1 MAAMQGPGSRATR
14 VVAVSLLLVV
24 PVLLASLAGGSPPPD
39 PVSCTRGTSDCT
51 VTSTYGSFPDR
62 TICRAANATFPRTE
76 QELVAAVASA
86 AAARRKVKV
95 ATSHSH
101 SFPKLACPGGRDG
114 TIISTERLN
123 ATVRVDAAR
132 RLLTVE
138 SGMLL
143 RDLVKVAADNG
154 LALPHSPYWYG
165 LTVGGMLATGAHG
178 SSLWGKGSAVH
189 EYVVGIR
196 IVTPAPA
203 SQGFAVVRE
212 LAAGDPDLDAV
223 KVSLGVLGVI
233 SQVTFELQPQF
244 KRSVKFVTRDDE
256 DMAEKLAVWGDL
268 HEFGDVAWL
277 PRQGK
282 AIYRE
287 DDRVDVST
295 PGNGLNNY
303 VGFRAQPTLVLLA
316 AREAEERLEENG
328 TDIARCLAARLPAA
342 TFELQAYGFT
352 NDGVF
357 FTGYPVVGF
366 QHRIQA
372 SGTCING
379 DDDDGGGLLLSACTW
394 DSRIR
399 GPFFYQSGFSV
410 AMSKVPA
417 FVADMQRLRDLNPR
431 AFCGVDAKMGV
442 LMRYVRSSS
451 AYLGKAEDSLD
462 FDVTY
467 YRSYDEGVPRAHAD
481 VYDELE
487 QMALRKYGALP
498 HWGKNRNFAFDGA
511 IARYPGAARFME
523 VKDRY
528 DPDGIF
534 SSEWSD
540 QVLGIRGSPNVVG
553 PRCAIEGLCVCS
565 DDEHCAP
572 EQGYFCRPG
581 KVYADARVCVF
592 ERRTRLVD
600 EL

>member
-1 MAAMQGPGSRATR
+1 MATTMQSPRAMR
-14 VVAVSLLLVV
+14 VLLLAAA
-24 PVLLASLAGGSPPPD
+24 VLHLAGGSPPPD
-39 PVSCTRGTSDCT
+39 PVACARGTSECT
-51 VTSTYGSFPDR
+51 VTNTYGSFPDR

-76 QELVAAVASA
+76 EELVAAVAA
-86 AAARRKVKV
+86 AAAAKRKVKV
-95 ATSHSH
+95 ATAHSH

-114 TIISTERLN
+114 TIISTRWLN
-123 ATVRVDAAR
+123 RTVSIDAGR

-138 SGMLL
+138 SGMIL
-143 RDLVKVAADNG
+143 RDLIRVAGDAG
-154 LALPHSPYWYG
+154 LSLPHSPYWYG
-165 LTVGGMLATGAHG
+165 LSIGGLLATGAHG

-189 EYVVGIR
+189 EYVVGMR

-212 LAAGDPDLDAV
+212 LGADDPDLDAA

-233 SQVTFELQPQF
+233 SQVTLELQPLF
-244 KRSVKFVTRDDE
+244 KRSVKFVTRDDT
-256 DMAEKLAVWGDL
+256 DMAEKLAVWGSL

-287 DDRVDVST
+287 DDRVDVSS
-295 PGNGLNNY
+295 PGNGLNDY
-303 VGFRAQPTLVLLA
+303 LGFRSQPTLGLIT
-316 AREAEERLEENG
+316 ARAAEEHLEEDG

-352 NDGVF
+352 NDGAF
-357 FTGYPVVGF
+357 FTGYPVVGL

-372 SGTCING
+372 SGSCIAGG
-379 DDDDGGGLLLSACTW
+379 DDGLLSSCTW
-394 DSRIR
+394 DPRVR

-410 AMSKVPA
+410 ALAKVPA
-417 FVADMQRLRDLNPR
+417 FVADVQRLRDLNPR
-431 AFCGVDAKMGV
+431 AFCGLDAKLGV
-442 LMRYVRSSS
+442 LMRYVRASS

-467 YRSYDEGVPRAHAD
+467 YRSYTEGAPRRHAD
-481 VYDELE
+481 VFDELE
-487 QMALRKYGALP
+487 QMALRKYGGVP

-511 IARYPGAARFME
+511 IAKYPKAAAFLE
-523 VKDRY
+523 VKRRY

-540 QVLGIRGSPNVVG
+540 QVLGVGGGGPNILG
-553 PRCAIEGLCVCS
+553 KGCAIEGLCVCS
-565 DDEHCAP
+565 DDSHCAP
-572 EQGYFCRPG
+572 EKGYFCRPG
-581 KVYADARVCVF
+581 KVYTEARVCAPDDAS
-592 ERRTRLVD
+592 RRLRD